1 METIGVG
8 VIGCGSMGRS
18 LATSAHAV
26 EGIQVICVSDL
37 QEELAKKLADD
48 LSATY
53 PVAYTVDYHELLAND
68 RIHAML
74 IASPP
79 FMHSPMAVEAA
90 RAGKHIFSE
99 KPMAPTLA
107 ACDEMIAAATENNVK
122 LTIGLVCRYH
132 ATHSAVRKFVHSGE
146 LGAPACMM
154 VHRIGGPWRSG
165 GHHTPWRL
173 ELAKS
178 GGSLMEI
185 NAHEID
191 FMRWTCGEVT
201 SVYAAGGQYVQ
212 KESDYPDV
220 VLASLQFESGAVG
233 LLHSS
238 HASAVGGYG
247 GRVDCEG
254 GSIYFPQIW
263 GGDATIR
270 IKPFDGEGW
279 DIKIA
284 DIEVPPPVQEEIR
297 GFVDAIRNDTA
308 PPITGADGRA
318 AVEIALAAYQSVESG
333 KPIPLPL

>member
-8 VIGCGSMGRS
+8 VIGCGGMGRS

-26 EGIQVICVSDL
+26 EGIEVICVSDL
-37 QEELAKKLADD
+37 QEALAEKLATD
-48 LSATY
+48 LNASY
-53 PVAYTVDYHELLAND
+53 VLDYHELLADD
-68 RIHAML
+68 RIQAVL

-79 FMHSPMAVEAA
+79 FMHSPMAVDAA
-90 RAGKHIFSE
+90 NAGKHVFSE
-99 KPMAPTLA
+99 KPMAPTLSD
-107 ACDEMIAAATENNVK
+107 CDAMIAAAEANSVK

-132 ATHSAVRKFVHSGE
+132 ATHSAVRGIVQSGE

-165 GHHTPWRL
+165 GSYVPWRL
-173 ELAKS
+173 ERAKS

-191 FMRWTCGEVT
+191 FMRWTCGDVI

-220 VLASLQFESGAVG
+220 VLASLQFANGAIG

-238 HASAVGGYG
+238 HISAVGGYG

-254 GSIYFPQIW
+254 GSIYFPQTW
-263 GGDATIR
+263 GGNATIR
-270 IKPFDGEGW
+270 IKPFEGEGRE
-279 DIKIA
+279 IKIS
-284 DIEVPPPVQEEIR
+284 DIEVPPPVQQEIR
-297 GFVDAIRNDTA
+297 VFVDAIRNDTS
-308 PPITGADGRA
+308 PPITGLDGRA

-333 KPIPLPL
+333 QPVPLPL